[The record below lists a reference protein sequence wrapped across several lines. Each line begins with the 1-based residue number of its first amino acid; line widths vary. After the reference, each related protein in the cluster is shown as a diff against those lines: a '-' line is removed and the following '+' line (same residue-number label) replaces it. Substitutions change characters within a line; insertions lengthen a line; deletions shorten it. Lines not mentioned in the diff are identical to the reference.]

1 MIEEEQKIADVSPNH
16 QIVTIFNWVILLQAN
31 KKRNLEE
38 VDEVFDRDVSND
50 LNRDSKEES

>member
-1 MIEEEQKIADVSPNH
+1 MIEEEQKIADVSPNY
-16 QIVTIFNWVILLQAN
+16 QTVTIFNWVILLQAN

-50 LNRDSKEES
+50 SNWDPVEES